1 MRELRRAGGRLRCAR
16 RRPSHP
22 ARRHAAT
29 PTPTATEPALPALD
43 PQGDATA
50 NLPFFS
56 SIVAAVWATPQNV
69 SGRAYIDALVA
80 AGFDKGAMQVTQDQ
94 STVGNPA
101 ESIQFSV
108 VWKGECLVGQV
119 GPATGQPV
127 AVVLPVLADGSCLVG
142 DDPPHRL
149 VAGRGRKG
157 RLPSP
162 PRLDRLWLSTSTRWS
177 VPARRSARS

>member
-1 MRELRRAGGRLRCAR
+1 MHELRRAGGRLRYGVAV
-16 RRPSHP
+16 RPI
-22 ARRHAAT
+22 RLGDTAT

-94 STVGNPA
+94 STVGNAA

-108 VWKGECLVGQV
+108 VWKGIASSVRW
-119 GPATGQPV
+119 
-127 AVVLPVLADGSCLVG
+127 
-142 DDPPHRL
+142 DPPQ
-149 VAGRGRKG
+149 GS
-157 RLPSP
+157 PSP
-162 PRLDRLWLSTSTRWS
+162 SCCRCSQTGHAS
-177 VPARRSARS
+177 SARPAPIDW